1 MCSGELESL
10 DLFFM
15 WQMIEAA
22 HQDTTTCSLHLDLF
36 FFFIIIYSEK
46 KYNECYVS
54 ICSASYDCSIATC
67 SLLSSAAKARNLRRE
82 DKN

>member
-36 FFFIIIYSEK
+36 FLLLLFIQKRNTMNATYQF
-46 KYNECYVS
+46 VLRVM
-54 ICSASYDCSIATC
+54 IA
-67 SLLSSAAKARNLRRE
+67 L
-82 DKN
+82 